1 MKHTNAK
8 TVNTKTPIE
17 RVYRK
22 VTGRA
27 MEPELKRV
35 LLRTAKRKRKT
46 L

>member
-1 MKHTNAK
+1 MKRKIAK
-8 TVNTKTPIE
+8 TVKLKTPIE

-35 LLRTAKRKRKT
+35 LLRTVKRKRKT